1 MEVTAKEEIQ
11 VLAGFSKRNA
21 PHIKG
26 VLNLTIP
33 LDESPIWILGQYL
46 SQLGLSTESRRP
58 LEEGKWVKYY
68 RLNPED
74 VAFTINNFT
83 FYYFF

>member
-1 MEVTAKEEIQ
+1 MIQ
-11 VLAGFSKRNA
+11 ILAFSKRNA

-26 VLNLTIP
+26 ILNLTIP
-33 LDESPIWILGQYL
+33 LNESPFWILGQYL
-46 SQLGLSTESRRP
+46 SQLGLSTESRIS

-74 VAFTINNFT
+74 MAFTISNFT

>member
-1 MEVTAKEEIQ
+1 MIQ
-11 VLAGFSKRNA
+11 ILAFSKRNA

-26 VLNLTIP
+26 ILNLTIP
-33 LDESPIWILGQYL
+33 LDESPIWIFGQYL
-46 SQLGLSTESRRP
+46 SSLSIYIYLLIL

-74 VAFTINNFT
+74 VAFTISNFT